1 MKIVRSGTTHLPMRR
16 MRGGYTLV
24 EIAVAVLIIGLGFV
38 SVLAVFTTALRWSQ
52 QAMAGTSAPLAMKN
66 FYEKLVADYQNPGGA
81 FSLGSHPLNNFSGNH
96 RESNYFMRLLV
107 AAVPNPPGGSANDRT
122 LYRVV
127 ISCYTQDPALGA
139 AGGFS
144 ATNDWV
150 GHMAAYAFTK

>member
-1 MKIVRSGTTHLPMRR
+1 MKLVRIGATHLPMRR
-16 MRGGYTLV
+16 MRSGYTLV

-66 FYEKLVADYQNPGGA
+66 FYEKLLADYQNPGGA
-81 FSLGSHPLNNFSGNH
+81 FSLGSHPLNNFSGSH
-96 RESNYFMRLLV
+96 REGNYLMRLFV
-107 AAVPNPPGGSANDRT
+107 KPVPVPPGGTIGGRT

-144 ATNDWV
+144 TTNDWV
-150 GHMAAYAFTK
+150 GHMAAYAFAK